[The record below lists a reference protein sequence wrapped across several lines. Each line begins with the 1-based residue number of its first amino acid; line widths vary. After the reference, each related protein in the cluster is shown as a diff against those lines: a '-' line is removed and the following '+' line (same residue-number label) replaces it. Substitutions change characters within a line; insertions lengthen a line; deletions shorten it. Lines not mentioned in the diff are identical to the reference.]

1 MREIQLE
8 PTEFYRF
15 RKIAFAFGIAF
26 MCSIANNMYT
36 VKAKADALEQ
46 IGY

>member
-1 MREIQLE
+1 MKEIQLE

-15 RKIAFAFGIAF
+15 RKIAFTFGIAF
-26 MCSIANNMYT
+26 MCSIANSMYT
-36 VKAKADALEQ
+36 VEAKADALEQ